1 MPISFSK
8 AIHWHDKGFTL
19 SWSGLNVRWVLVHF
33 VNGQRKPWY
42 KRTERPY
49 RFRRWFIR
57 KGEDSFSNIANVN
70 EPRLTLYFFSWYIA
84 FPKKIVVPMQVHAL
98 RVREPETAVYPPEVK
113 PCIPALHNAEIAAQV
128 HKQDM
133 EVLDPALEI
142 TSSKI
147 SLHAFTG
154 ISLNQDYIRYKASS
168 IITPQSST
176 L

>member
-1 MPISFSK
+1 
-8 AIHWHDKGFTL
+8 
-19 SWSGLNVRWVLVHF
+19 LNARWVLVHF

-84 FPKKIVVPMQVHAL
+84 FPKKIIVPMQVHAL
-98 RVREPETAVYPPEVK
+98 RVREPEPVVYPPEVK
-113 PCIPALHNAEIAAQV
+113 PCIPTLHNAEIAAQV
-128 HKQDM
+128 HEPTM
-133 EVLDPALEI
+133 EVLDSEI
-142 TSSKI
+142 EVPSSKI
-147 SLHAFTG
+147 SLPAFQG
-154 ISLNQDYIRYKASS
+154 LALNQDYIRYKTTST
-168 IITPQSST
+168 ITPQSST

>member
-19 SWSGLNVRWVLVHF
+19 SWSGLNARWVLVHF

-70 EPRLTLYFFSWYIA
+70 EPRLTLYVFSWYIA
-84 FPKKIVVPMQVHAL
+84 FPKKIVVPMQVNAL
-98 RVREPETAVYPPEVK
+98 RVREPETVVYPPEVK
-113 PCIPALHNAEIAAQV
+113 PVIVVMDNIEFDTNM
-128 HKQDM
+128 HKPIM
-133 EVLDPALEI
+133 EVLDSEI
-142 TSSKI
+142 EVSSSKI
-147 SLHAFTG
+147 SLLAFPG
-154 ISLNQDYIRYKASS
+154 IALNQDYIRYKASS

>member
-19 SWSGLNVRWVLVHF
+19 SWSGLNARWVLVHF

-70 EPRLTLYFFSWYIA
+70 EPRLTLYVFSWYIA

-98 RVREPETAVYPPEVK
+98 RVREPETAIYPPEIK
-113 PCIPALHNAEIAAQV
+113 PAIAMLHNTEIATNV
-128 HKQDM
+128 HEPTM
-133 EVLDPALEI
+133 EVLDSEI
-142 TSSKI
+142 EVPSSKI
-147 SLHAFTG
+147 SLPAFPG
-154 ISLNQDYIRYKASS
+154 LALNQDYIRYKAST

>member
-1 MPISFSK
+1 MPLTFSK
-8 AIHWHDKGFTL
+8 PIHWHDKGFTL
-19 SWSGLNVRWVLVHF
+19 SWSGLNARWVLVHF

-57 KGEDSFSNIANVN
+57 KGEDSFSNISNVN
-70 EPRLTLYFFSWYIA
+70 DPKLTLYVFSWYIT

-98 RVREPETAVYPPEVK
+98 RVREPEPAIFPPEVK
-113 PCIPALHNAEIAAQV
+113 PALPNLQKAIIAARV
-128 HKQDM
+128 HKPDM
-133 EVLDPALEI
+133 AVLNSTTEI
-142 TSSKI
+142 KSSKT
-147 SLHAFTG
+147 SLPSIPG
-154 ISLNQDYIRYKASS
+154 ISLNQDYIHYKASS